1 VLVSDYYAAYD
12 CYGGY
17 HQRCWA
23 HLLRDISDLVKV
35 YPEDEQL
42 REWADGVGK
51 LYHKGKLYTGL
62 ETPGRKLEAR
72 RYLEREATLL
82 CEAGLNNKDS
92 PQHTLCK
99 RIEKYLGELFVFV
112 WEEGVPSDNNAAER
126 DLRHLVTTRKISGG
140 TRSRVGT
147 ETKPALTTL
156 YTTWAAR
163 GLDPFQACRQ
173 LLISPRV

>member
-1 VLVSDYYAAYD
+1 M
-12 CYGGY
+12 
-17 HQRCWA
+17 
-23 HLLRDISDLVKV
+23 
-35 YPEDEQL
+35 
-42 REWADGVGK
+42 REWADAVGK
-51 LYHKGKLYTGL
+51 LYHKGKLYSGL

-82 CEAGLNNKDS
+82 CEAGLKNKDS

-112 WEEGVPSDNNAAER
+112 WEQGVPSDNNGAER

-140 TRSRVGT
+140 TRSAVGT
-147 ETKPALTTL
+147 QTKMALSTL
-156 YTTWAAR
+156 YSTWAAR

>member
-1 VLVSDYYAAYD
+1 MLRRQP
-12 CYGGY
+12 GRL
-17 HQRCWA
+17 RCWA

-42 REWADGVGK
+42 RGWAESVGK
-51 LYHKGKLYTGL
+51 LYRKGKLYTGL
-62 ETPGRKLEAR
+62 ETPGRKLEASL
-72 RYLEREATLL
+72 YLEREASAL
-82 CEAGLNNKDS
+82 CEPYLKNKDS

-99 RIEKYLGELFVFV
+99 RIERYLGELFVYV

-126 DLRHLVTTRKISGG
+126 DLRQLVVTRKISGG

-156 YTTWAAR
+156 YTT
-163 GLDPFQACRQ
+163 
-173 LLISPRV
+173 